1 MVTEALGRRRNGVDG
16 DDGCSFRN
24 GSDDGAQ
31 PDRGDR
37 CAECL
42 RLAAGAAQPPRPC
55 GLSDLCA
62 LGRCVDPRGRHGVP
76 PDCGR
81 SALARSGDAVWW
93 RRLPSRLRPSQRA
106 RGHSGFGRSRGGEGE
121 DAGLART
128 LATCLAFTF
137 LNPHVYLDTVVL
149 LGTISTRFPGQE
161 ASFAAGAMT
170 ASCLFFFAL
179 GFGARRLRPVFA
191 NPVAWRVLDGVIAV
205 VMVLIAVK
213 LLVGS

>member
-1 MVTEALGRRRNGVDG
+1 MTAAVFGTGLTMGLSLIVAI
-16 DDGCSFRN
+16 
-24 GSDDGAQ
+24 GAQ
-31 PDRGDR
+31 NAFVLRQGLR
-37 CAECL
+37 NHHVLAVCLTCAL
-42 RLAAGAAQPPRPC
+42 SDAALILVGVTAFRQIAAVLPWLDPVMRYGGAVFLLVYGFRSARAAIAGSGALAA
-55 GLSDLCA
+55 
-62 LGRCVDPRGRHGVP
+62 
-76 PDCGR
+76 
-81 SALARSGDAVWW
+81 
-93 RRLPSRLRPSQRA
+93 
-106 RGHSGFGRSRGGEGE
+106 GEGE

-191 NPVAWRVLDGVIAV
+191 NPVAWRILDGVIAV